1 MTTKPDTNDP
11 IHDAAELDVEGHAL
25 PLVQGVDALARGRAR
40 EKAGPKAAEASL
52 PPLTK
57 PFPRMRDDR
66 SR

>member
-11 IHDAAELDVEGHAL
+11 THDAEELDVEGHAL
-25 PLVQGVDALARGRAR
+25 PLVQGVDALARGRAK
-40 EKAGPKAAEASL
+40 EKAGPKAAEATL

-57 PFPRMRDDR
+57 PFPSMRDDR